1 MTYAFMLGEQARCVA
16 LLQPLSLY
24 SSPVSWIAHS
34 SDIRGSAAKA
44 EVAQRN
50 VLLRQV
56 SRGADVWQPALS
68 SATHTLP
75 ADSRLSGSNAVSMRF
90 VVKAATF
97 EHWEQCLSG
106 YLERPVM

>member
-34 SDIRGSAAKA
+34 SEIRGSAAKA

-50 VLLRQV
+50 VLLTT
-56 SRGADVWQPALS
+56 S
-68 SATHTLP
+68 
-75 ADSRLSGSNAVSMRF
+75 
-90 VVKAATF
+90 
-97 EHWEQCLSG
+97 
-106 YLERPVM
+106 